1 MAPPGSWATSVG
13 FLACVVPRQGY
24 YCGVASGCLHNSSQ
38 LVMPTGFGST
48 RCQPSVT
55 PSRDDGFGP
64 ALPLRGCLA
73 GSWPDNGLPAALI
86 SRQGKMP
93 AVGQLPNQ
101 RSSNCTDRDRRGDCR
116 ARREPMQPSADRATA
131 SSDDART
138 LNDALLPA
146 PTAATRL
153 GISVTTLYDWL
164 GQSDR
169 GVLVIRGQ
177 RATIEYFQGGPR
189 GQGRIQIEAVE
200 LDRLRELM
208 RVHPQRAIPRQLPVR
223 RDHFPGIKVPLGRP
237 GR

>member
-1 MAPPGSWATSVG
+1 
-13 FLACVVPRQGY
+13 
-24 YCGVASGCLHNSSQ
+24 
-38 LVMPTGFGST
+38 
-48 RCQPSVT
+48 
-55 PSRDDGFGP
+55 
-64 ALPLRGCLA
+64 
-73 GSWPDNGLPAALI
+73 
-86 SRQGKMP
+86 
-93 AVGQLPNQ
+93 
-101 RSSNCTDRDRRGDCR
+101 
-116 ARREPMQPSADRATA
+116 MQPSADRATA